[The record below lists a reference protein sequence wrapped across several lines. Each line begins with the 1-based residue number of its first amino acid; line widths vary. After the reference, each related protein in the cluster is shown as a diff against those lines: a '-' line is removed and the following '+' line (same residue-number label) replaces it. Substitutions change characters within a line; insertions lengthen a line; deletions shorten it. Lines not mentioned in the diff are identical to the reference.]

1 MTENIAKEQAYILLD
16 QAQRLQMQGEF
27 ADAMLLYKRSLEIFP
42 TAEAWTFLGWTLSM
56 LERYPEA
63 IEACQMAIEVD
74 PTFGNPY
81 NDIGAYLIELEQ
93 WEEAIPWLVKA
104 TKAPRYAVPQF
115 PHLNLGRIYEHLGQF
130 RTAIRYYDQALAI
143 DPLYR
148 SALVAKYRLI
158 GRLN

>member
-1 MTENIAKEQAYILLD
+1 MTENIAKEQAFILID
-16 QAQRLQMQGEF
+16 QAQRLQTQGEF

-56 LERYPEA
+56 LTRYQEA

-130 RTAIRYYDQALAI
+130 RTALRYYNQALAI

-148 SALVAKYRLI
+148 SALGAKYRLI

>member
-56 LERYPEA
+56 LERYQEA

-158 GRLN
+158 GR

>member
-1 MTENIAKEQAYILLD
+1 MTENIAKEQAFILID

-27 ADAMLLYKRSLEIFP
+27 ADAMLLYKRSLEIFA

-56 LERYPEA
+56 LTRYQEA

-115 PHLNLGRIYEHLGQF
+115 PHLNLGRVYEHLGQF
-130 RTAIRYYDQALAI
+130 RTALRYYDQALAI

-148 SALVAKYRLI
+148 SALGAKYRLI

>member
-1 MTENIAKEQAYILLD
+1 MTENIAKEQAFILID

-56 LERYPEA
+56 LTRYQEA
-63 IEACQMAIEVD
+63 IEACQMAITVD

-93 WEEAIPWLVKA
+93 WEDAIPWLVKA

-115 PHLNLGRIYEHLGQF
+115 PHLNLGRVYEHLGQF
-130 RTAIRYYDQALAI
+130 RTALRYYNQALAI

-148 SALVAKYRLI
+148 SALGAKYRLI

>member
-1 MTENIAKEQAYILLD
+1 MTENIAKEQAFILID

-56 LERYPEA
+56 LTRYQEA

-93 WEEAIPWLVKA
+93 WEEAIPWLVRA

-115 PHLNLGRIYEHLGQF
+115 PHLNLGRVYEHLGQF
-130 RTAIRYYDQALAI
+130 RTALRYYDQALAI

>member
-1 MTENIAKEQAYILLD
+1 MTENIAKEQAFILID

-56 LERYPEA
+56 LTRYQEA

-115 PHLNLGRIYEHLGQF
+115 PHLNLGRVYEHLGQF
-130 RTAIRYYDQALAI
+130 RTALRYYNQALAI

-148 SALVAKYRLI
+148 SALGAKYRLI

>member
-1 MTENIAKEQAYILLD
+1 MTENIAKEQAFILID

-56 LERYPEA
+56 LTRYQEA

-130 RTAIRYYDQALAI
+130 RTALRYYNQALAI

-148 SALVAKYRLI
+148 SALGAKYRLI

>member
-56 LERYPEA
+56 LERYQEA